1 MYWLLYDICS
11 QRRRLKV
18 VQLCKDHGLRRIQ
31 KSCFFGI
38 MDSADMKGFE
48 KEMAE
53 LVEEE
58 DSVCMIP
65 VNQSMMERVK
75 LWGKGET
82 ELKFEEEEL
91 YFL

>member
-1 MYWLLYDICS
+1 
-11 QRRRLKV
+11 
-18 VQLCKDHGLRRIQ
+18 
-31 KSCFFGI
+31 
-38 MDSADMKGFE
+38 MKGFE

-53 LVEEE
+53 LVGEE

>member
-1 MYWLLYDICS
+1 
-11 QRRRLKV
+11 
-18 VQLCKDHGLRRIQ
+18 
-31 KSCFFGI
+31 

-53 LVEEE
+53 LVGEE